1 MSKETAHSNLNN
13 PEKYNRRER
22 ERERERESDCSLEIT
37 KFDKKSPSD
46 NQVMIPNARFLS
58 EQLSM
63 MTVVHWVE
71 IG

>member
-13 PEKYNRRER
+13 PEKYNR
-22 ERERERESDCSLEIT
+22 RERERESDCSLEIT